1 MLTPRFLLP
10 CLLVVGLPPLA
21 GQPSGAVEPDRGLA
35 GTPPPSAIFASGE
48 PASGFWREFWFER
61 GVEHG
66 NPPVGSRFRVNDP
79 FAAFQR
85 NFKDRKEVQ
94 ANGMMQIL
102 ADLDVTTVRAAELYL
117 EIWGGHPGTANKR
130 LTVNGRTTYAL
141 REDGTAERICAHQ
154 YPSLPL
160 RLSDVLRGYNVFQF
174 ACDRGNSF
182 WGHFIVDEACLR
194 LELPAGHAALAAA
207 GLAGFAA
214 RVEPAISGE
223 TIALTLAA
231 EGTAAGDIAS
241 VEFYGCYAGF
251 DEAGAGGG
259 RQWHGFTRKRE
270 VLGHLGTVT
279 AAPYRISWDTR
290 MLPAQRD
297 VAVRAV
303 VRFRSVPDLVHRTQ
317 VREGLEIAARAGVEV
332 AVLGLK
338 EVPAQFWSRANRRK
352 QAEIE
357 LPIDPA
363 AIERAELHTTAW
375 AGGPGTVKDYFTLNG
390 RHFPV
395 AEGSDHR
402 THYTVLP
409 VDAGLLRR
417 GANTVAVLSD
427 TEHHGIE
434 ILKPGPALVVRYRT
448 AP

>member
-1 MLTPRFLLP
+1 MLPTR
-10 CLLVVGLPPLA
+10 CLLSGLLAALLPPLA
-21 GQPSGAVEPDRGLA
+21 AQPSGAVAPAPALE
-35 GTPPPSAIFASGE
+35 GTPPPSAIFATAQ
-48 PASGFWREFWFER
+48 PASGFWRELWFER
-61 GVEHG
+61 GLEHG

-79 FAAFQR
+79 FAAFQK
-85 NFKDRKEVQ
+85 NFKDRNEVR

-102 ADLDVTTVRAAELYL
+102 AELDVTTVRAAELYL
-117 EIWGGHPGTANKR
+117 EVWGGHPGTANKR
-130 LTVNGRTTYAL
+130 VTVNGRSTYAL
-141 REDGTAERICAHQ
+141 REDGTAERLCAHQ
-154 YPSLPL
+154 YPSVPL
-160 RLSDVLRGYNVFQF
+160 RLTDVLRGYNVFQF

-194 LELPAGHAALAAA
+194 LELPAGHAALDAA
-207 GLAGFAA
+207 GLAGFVA

-231 EGTAAGDIAS
+231 EGAATGDIAS
-241 VEFYGCYAGF
+241 VEFFGCYEGF

-259 RQWHGFTRKRE
+259 RQWHGFTKKRA
-270 VLGHLGTVT
+270 VLGHLGTATV
-279 AAPYRISWDTR
+279 APYRVSWDTR

-303 VRFRSVPDLVHRTQ
+303 VRFRSAPGFVHRTP
-317 VREGLEIAARAGVEV
+317 VREGLVIAARPGVEV

-338 EVPAQFWSRANRRK
+338 ELPAQFWSRANRRK

-363 AIERAELHTTAW
+363 RVERAELHTTTW
-375 AGGPGTVKDYFTLNG
+375 AGGPGKVKDYFTLNG

-395 AEGSDHR
+395 AEGADHR
-402 THYTVLP
+402 TYYTVLP
-409 VDAGLLRR
+409 VEPGLLRR
-417 GANTVAVLSD
+417 GANTVEVLSD

-434 ILKPGPALVVRYRT
+434 ILRPGPALIVRYRT
-448 AP
+448 DR